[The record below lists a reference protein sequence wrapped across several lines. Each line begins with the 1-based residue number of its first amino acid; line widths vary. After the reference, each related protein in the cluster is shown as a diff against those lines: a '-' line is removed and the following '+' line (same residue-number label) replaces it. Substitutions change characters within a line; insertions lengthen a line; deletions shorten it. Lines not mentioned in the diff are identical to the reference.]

1 MSDLLTCTK
10 ILSAGVSKTKPVS
23 VSLEPGSR
31 QASTELTVSCDGQ
44 PDLTCRVS
52 LPATVWLVPTSQQP
66 ETFAE
71 LLLGGS
77 LAFMLA
83 KQISRETDNFP
94 AIISSLVARTNI
106 ALVETQETTA
116 SLYAETSDGSR
127 LAFLVKVVTAGLSLE
142 GRGEDKELLA
152 GVMEAAGS
160 LI

>member
-1 MSDLLTCTK
+1 M
-10 ILSAGVSKTKPVS
+10 SAGVSKTKPVS

-31 QASTELTVSCDGQ
+31 QTSAELTVSCEGQ
-44 PDLTCRVS
+44 PDLTCRVAS
-52 LPATVWLVPTSQQP
+52 LPSTVWLVPTSQSQ

-71 LLLGGS
+71 LLLSGS
-77 LAFMLA
+77 LAFMQA
-83 KQISRETDNFP
+83 KQISRETENFS

-116 SLYAETSDGSR
+116 SLYAESSDGSR

-152 GVMEAAGS
+152 GVMEEAAAS